1 MTRITNIVRLGLAG
15 ASFFAAAASTALTIP
30 NIPLTATPNAKPMV
44 MLVASKDHKLFY
56 EAYNDASDVDG
67 DGTLDI
73 RFKPSI
79 TYSGLFDPDL
89 CYTHDNA
96 ATNSGLFTPSGAA
109 TAGKCSS
116 AWSGNWLNYV
126 TTSRMDALRVAL
138 YGGHRE
144 VDSTTETILRR
155 AYVPQDAHS
164 WAKEYTS
171 QAVDGYLITDYTPLS
186 QPESGKRHFF
196 GNLTANATT
205 NCATLS
211 SCSDLPPLL
220 SVVENTTKRVWEW
233 ASKERPVLD
242 GSHGGTRTDRT
253 VRVKVCTADYHEG
266 CKQYPNGQWKPI
278 GLLHEYGE
286 TELMQFGLITGSYDK
301 NMSGG
306 VLRKVVSTFKSEV
319 DTNSGVFTG
328 SATIVSTF
336 DKIRIRDY
344 NNTRTDQAYK
354 GGWQT
359 TSAMTEGSFSDWG
372 NPIGEMIYEALR
384 YFAGKAT
391 ATTAYVTTG
400 TPKDNEVGLPSATW
414 DDPYNSTSAAK
425 APTCAKANI
434 LAISDPNPSF
444 DSDQIP
450 GSHFN
455 SFTGDLGTFNAKT
468 EGDTIT
474 SYESGITGDRFIGQS
489 NSTSDSAPTA
499 KSVTSLGT
507 VRGLSPEEPT
517 KQGSYYAASAAYFG
531 KRTDLRTESGMTG
544 KQTTDFFSVVLSSPL
559 PKIEAKLPNGKVIA
573 LVPFAKSVSGSSISA
588 AKASFQ
594 PTDQIVD
601 FYVDTIANSGAADA
615 DAAVNGG
622 RYYAKFRINFEDV
635 EQGADH
641 DMDAISEYEVK
652 ANADNTLTVKV
663 TPIYEAGG
671 IRQNMGY
678 IISGSNNDGV
688 YLVAQD
694 ENVDQAYYLN
704 VPPGRSPG
712 YCDVASP
719 PTDCNK
725 LPYIGGTGS
734 LAYSEI
740 IFTPGSSTASLLKD
754 PLWYAAKWGGFIDK
768 NGNDRPDLQAEWD
781 ADGDGVPDTY
791 SPVQNPTK
799 LKERLRRNLED
810 IVERNASSSNVA
822 ANSTSISTSSHVY
835 QAVFSSAR
843 WSGNVLAYKITASGL
858 ASSPSWEAAA
868 GIPAPADRKLFINTS
883 GGVKSFSWSQLP
895 STEQTQLVNEDT
907 VNYLRGIRTNER
919 QNGGSMRDRTT
930 HVLGD
935 VVHSSPF
942 YVRDTDTIY
951 FGANDGM
958 LHAISAASGTELF
971 AVTPKEVIPRLKNLA
986 SIGYSHQYF
995 VDGDIVVTTQSQTPD
1010 KNFLY
1015 ASLGRGG
1022 KGLFAL
1028 DVSNP
1033 ASFGTSNFLWE
1044 YTPAGSSTAA
1054 TDADLGMMLGRPQ
1067 IARMNDGSLAVIIGN
1082 GYNSTG
1088 GKAVLYIFRLNTAG
1102 GIAEVKKIDTAAGS
1116 DNGLAMPGL
1125 SDTNGDGRVDVIYAG
1140 DLKGNLWKFDV
1151 SSNSPASWGLA
1162 LSGNPLFVA
1171 KDASNNR
1178 QPITAGVLPVLN
1190 DVGGDANQNKRF
1202 VFFGTGSFLTSADAA
1217 STSVQSWYGI
1227 IDENTAIANRTNM
1240 TPRSIAGADTFD
1252 GKRVRVFSPA
1262 ATNDMSGKKG
1272 WYLDFT
1278 FTGDEGERIIT
1289 RPLYLKLV
1297 ESTLIASSMVPVA
1310 TDPCLA
1316 GGRGYIN
1323 AVNAFSGAGIGNETF
1338 DVDKN
1343 NSFTNDKI
1351 SVTLGGTPTSKH
1363 IGSIDL
1369 GIGITSEGVPVG
1381 DQLVVGGSTG
1391 GNSGGGGP
1399 GGLAS
1404 LPMKGKVVQKGRIS
1418 WRELVRD

>member
-1 MTRITNIVRLGLAG
+1 MSKFTTAARLGLA
-15 ASFFAAAASTALTIP
+15 ATSVFAAAASTALTIP
-30 NIPLTATPNAKPMV
+30 NVPLTSTPNAKPLV

-89 CYTHDNA
+89 CYTHNNDSS
-96 ATNSGLFTPSGAA
+96 NSGLFTPSGAA
-109 TAGKCSS
+109 TGGKCSS

-155 AYVPQDAHS
+155 AYIPQDAHS

-171 QAVDGYLITDYTPLS
+171 QAVDGYLISDYTPLS
-186 QPESGKRHFF
+186 QPDSGKRHFF
-196 GNLTANATT
+196 GNLTRNSGTD
-205 NCATLS
+205 CSTLDT
-211 SCSDLPPLL
+211 CSDLPPIL
-220 SVVENTTKRVWEW
+220 SVVENTAKRVWEW

-242 GSHGGTRTDRT
+242 GSHGGTRTNRT
-253 VRVKVCTADYHEG
+253 VRVQVCTATYHDG
-266 CKQYPNGQWKPI
+266 CKQYPNGQWKPV
-278 GLLHEYGE
+278 GLLHDYGE

-306 VLRKVVSTFKSEV
+306 VLRKVVSNFKAEV
-319 DTNSGVFTG
+319 NATTGVFTG

-336 DKIRIRDY
+336 NKIRIRDY
-344 NNTRTDQAYK
+344 NNTRTDQAYR
-354 GGWQT
+354 GGWLT
-359 TSAMTEGSFSDWG
+359 TSAMGEGSFSDWG

-391 ATTAYVTTG
+391 PTTAYVTS
-400 TPKDNEVGLPSATW
+400 PALKDSEVGLSVATW
-414 DDPYNSTSAAK
+414 DDPYSSSSAAN

-455 SFTGDLGTFNAKT
+455 SFSGDLGTFNAKT

-474 SYESGITGDRFIGQS
+474 TYETGITGDRFIGQS
-489 NSTSDSAPTA
+489 NATSDSAPTA
-499 KSVTSLGT
+499 KAVTSLGT

-517 KQGSYYAASAAYFG
+517 KQGSYYSASAAYYG
-531 KRTDLRTESGMTG
+531 KRTDLRTDKTG

-573 LVPFAKSVSGSSISA
+573 LVPFAKSISGDGISA

-615 DAAVNGG
+615 DSSVNGG

-663 TPIYEAGG
+663 TPVYEAGG

-678 IISGSNNDGV
+678 IISGTSNDGV

-719 PTDCNK
+719 PADCNK

-740 IFTPGSSTASLLKD
+740 NFTAGSSTASLLKD

-781 ADGDGVPDTY
+781 ADGDGIPDTY

-810 IVERNASSSNVA
+810 IIERNASASNVA
-822 ANSTSISTSSHVY
+822 ANSTSISANSHVY
-835 QAVFSSAR
+835 QSVFNNAR
-843 WSGNVLAYKITASGL
+843 WSGNLMAYQITASGL
-858 ASSPSWEAAA
+858 AASPSWEAAT
-868 GIPAPADRKLFINTS
+868 GIPAAADRKLFINTS
-883 GGVKSFSWSQLP
+883 GGAKTFQWAQMP
-895 STEQTQLVNEDT
+895 SAEQTLLVSEDNL
-907 VNYLRGIRTNER
+907 NYLRGVRTNER
-919 QNGGSMRDRTT
+919 QNGGTLRDRTT

-935 VVHSSPF
+935 IVHSSPH
-942 YVRDTDTIY
+942 YVKDTDTIY
-951 FGANDGM
+951 VGANDGM
-958 LHAISAASGTELF
+958 LHAISASSGTELF
-971 AVTPKEVIPRLKNLA
+971 AVTPREVIPRLKNLA
-986 SIGYSHQYF
+986 SVGYSHEYF
-995 VDGDIVVTTQSQTPD
+995 VDGEIVVTNQSQTPSS
-1010 KNFLY
+1010 NFLY
-1015 ASLGRGG
+1015 ATLGRGG
-1022 KGLFAL
+1022 KGLFGL
-1028 DVSNP
+1028 DVSTP

-1044 YTPAGSSTAA
+1044 YTPAGSTTAA
-1054 TDADLGMMLGRPQ
+1054 ADADLGYMLGRPQ
-1067 IARMNDGSLAVIIGN
+1067 VARMNDGSIAVVVGN
-1082 GYNSTG
+1082 GYNSSS
-1088 GKAVLYIFRLNTAG
+1088 GKAVLYIFRLNATG
-1102 GIAEVKKIDTAAGS
+1102 GIAEVKKIDTTIGS
-1116 DNGLAMPGL
+1116 DNGLATPGFA
-1125 SDTNGDGRVDVIYAG
+1125 DTNGDGRVDFIYAG
-1140 DLKGNLWKFDV
+1140 DLKGNLWKFNV
-1151 SSNSPASWGLA
+1151 SSNSPASWGVA
-1162 LSGNPLFVA
+1162 LSGTPLFVA
-1171 KDASNNR
+1171 QDSGGTR
-1178 QPITAGVLPVLN
+1178 QPITSGVVTVLN
-1190 DVGGDANQNKRF
+1190 TTAGDPHVNKRF
-1202 VFFGTGSFLTSADAA
+1202 VFFGTGSFITSADATNTA
-1217 STSVQSWYGI
+1217 TQSWYGI
-1227 IDENTAIANRTNM
+1227 IDENAAITDRTDLRQR
-1240 TPRSIAGADTFD
+1240 TIAETGTFA
-1252 GKRVRVFSPA
+1252 GKRVRRFSTA
-1262 ATNDMSGKKG
+1262 AANDMVGKKG

-1278 FTGDEGERIIT
+1278 EATDLGERIVT
-1289 RPLYLKLV
+1289 PSNYFKLS
-1297 ESTLIASSMVPVA
+1297 ESILQVSSMIPVA
-1310 TDPCLA
+1310 SDPCIP
-1316 GGRGYIN
+1316 GGRGYLN
-1323 AVNAFSGAGIGNETF
+1323 ALNPFNGAALTNALFNVN
-1338 DVDKN
+1338 KN
-1343 NSFTNDKI
+1343 ASYADDL
-1351 SVTLGGTPTSKH
+1351 LGTSY
-1363 IGSIDL
+1363 IGSFDP
-1369 GIGITSEGVPVG
+1369 GIGIPGQSVLVG
-1381 DQLVVGGSTG
+1381 NWLVTGGSTG
-1391 GNSGGGGP
+1391 ERDATQLNPGTGGT
-1399 GGLAS
+1399 
-1404 LPMKGKVVQKGRIS
+1404 VRKGRIS